1 MVRRILIGY
10 DGSERGDDALEFGR
24 ALAGAASGA
33 EMLVVTVYEQLSPK
47 SARDDERPA
56 QARLRATAQ
65 ETVAVVLRRWPELDE
80 DALQTIC
87 ANSPSGGLHRFAE
100 EQAVDVIVTGSS
112 HRSPIGRIW
121 PGSVPDRTLHGS
133 PCAVAVAP
141 PGYAARAG
149 HGLRRIG
156 VGFDGTAESRAAVRA
171 ASRLAAASGATLVLV
186 WVISVESAFPVAFD
200 YTGYVSDLHE
210 VAQTQLA
217 DASASVPEGVSV
229 ERREIE
235 GRPAEELVA
244 ADLHLDL
251 LVLGSRGYGPLRR
264 VLLGGVSSRVVR
276 RAPCPVLVVTRP
288 EEAPKTD
295 GRAVAAAAESG

>member
-10 DGSERGDDALEFGR
+10 DGSERGDDALALGR
-24 ALAGAASGA
+24 ALAGAAHGA
-33 EMLVVTVYEQLSPK
+33 EVLVTTVYEQLSPK
-47 SARDDERPA
+47 SALADERPA
-56 QARLRATAQ
+56 QARLR
-65 ETVAVVLRRWPELDE
+65 VAAEEVVAGARRRWPELDE
-80 DALQTIC
+80 DALQTVC

-100 EQAVDVIVTGSS
+100 EHAADVIVTGSS
-112 HRSPIGRIW
+112 HRSPVGRIW
-121 PGSVPDRTLHGS
+121 PGSVADRTLHGS

-141 PGYAARAG
+141 PGFAGRAG
-149 HGLRRIG
+149 QGLRRIG
-156 VGFDGTAESRAAVRA
+156 VGFDGTPEARAGVREA
-171 ASRLAAASGATLVLV
+171 ARLAAASGATLVLV

-217 DASASVPEGVSV
+217 DAAANVPEGVPV

-235 GRPAEELVA
+235 GRPADELVA

-251 LVLGSRGYGPLRR
+251 LVLGSRGYGPVRR

-288 EEAPKTD
+288 EEAPQTD
-295 GRAVAAAAESG
+295 GTALAAAAESG